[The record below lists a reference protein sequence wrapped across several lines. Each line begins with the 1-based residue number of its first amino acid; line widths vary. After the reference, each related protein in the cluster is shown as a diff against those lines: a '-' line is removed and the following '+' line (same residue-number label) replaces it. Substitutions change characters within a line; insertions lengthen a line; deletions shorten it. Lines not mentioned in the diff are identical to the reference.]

1 MNMTARDSDMASAAR
16 KAKQASCNS
25 PEPVAH
31 LSAVA
36 EQMHALAVAR
46 AEASV
51 AGRSTTPLFGRAP
64 ANPELN
70 MGEDV
75 QVWQMIAQYFEGAK
89 TYTLAF
95 GAAEVS
101 FTVDAKGEFEVAPQ
115 EAAKVP
121 LYGIA
126 KRIR

>member
-1 MNMTARDSDMASAAR
+1 MASAAR
-16 KAKQASCNS
+16 KAKQASSNS

-31 LSAVA
+31 LTAVA

-46 AEASV
+46 ADASLT
-51 AGRSTTPLFGRAP
+51 GRSTTPLFGRAP

-70 MGEDV
+70 RGEQG
-75 QVWQMIAQYFEGAK
+75 QVWKMIDQYFEGAK

-101 FTVDAKGEFEVAPQ
+101 FAVDATGEFEVAPR
-115 EAAKVP
+115 EAAMVP

>member
-1 MNMTARDSDMASAAR
+1 MASAAR
-16 KAKQASCNS
+16 KAKQASSNS

-31 LSAVA
+31 LTAVA

-46 AEASV
+46 ADASLT
-51 AGRSTTPLFGRAP
+51 GRSTTPLFGRAP

-70 MGEDV
+70 RGEQV
-75 QVWQMIAQYFEGAK
+75 QVWKMIDQYFEGAK

-101 FTVDAKGEFEVAPQ
+101 FAVDATGEFEVAPR
-115 EAAKVP
+115 EAAMVP